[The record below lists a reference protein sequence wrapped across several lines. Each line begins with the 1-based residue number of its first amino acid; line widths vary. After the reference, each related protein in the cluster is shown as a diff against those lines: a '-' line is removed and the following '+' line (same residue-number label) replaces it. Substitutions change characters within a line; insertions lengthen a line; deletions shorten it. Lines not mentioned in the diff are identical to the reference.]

1 MSEPLTLKDWETL
14 YNMLKQSEQFVQEQ
28 QEEIRQLAIRTAKLE
43 AFKDKELHEQITQLE
58 MRFRQ
63 SEARIP
69 KTGLLSRNMLTR
81 IVTVCGYVF
90 FASIISSLVVWL
102 FAILRLLSFPIQIGG
117 SSWQTTSLPSIII
130 LFLVIMITVILVRK
144 SRQTENDVEF
154 IN

>member
-1 MSEPLTLKDWETL
+1 MSEQLTLQDWEKL
-14 YNMLKQSEQFVQEQ
+14 FNMVKASE
-28 QEEIRQLAIRTAKLE
+28 AS
-43 AFKDKELHEQITQLE
+43 DKELREKIAQLE
-58 MRFRQ
+58 ERLKR

-69 KTGLLSRNMLTR
+69 KTGLLSHSMLTR
-81 IVTVCGYVF
+81 ILTVCGYVF

-117 SSWQTTSLPSIII
+117 SYWQTTSLPSIII
-130 LFLVIMITVILVRK
+130 LFLVIMIIVILVRK

>member
-1 MSEPLTLKDWETL
+1 MSEQLTLQDWEKL
-14 YNMLKQSEQFVQEQ
+14 FNMVKASE
-28 QEEIRQLAIRTAKLE
+28 AS
-43 AFKDKELHEQITQLE
+43 DKELREKIAQLE
-58 MRFRQ
+58 ERLKR

-69 KTGLLSRNMLTR
+69 KTGLLSHSMLTR
-81 IVTVCGYVF
+81 ILTVCGYVF

-130 LFLVIMITVILVRK
+130 LFLVIMIIVILVRK
-144 SRQTENDVEF
+144 ARQTENDVEF